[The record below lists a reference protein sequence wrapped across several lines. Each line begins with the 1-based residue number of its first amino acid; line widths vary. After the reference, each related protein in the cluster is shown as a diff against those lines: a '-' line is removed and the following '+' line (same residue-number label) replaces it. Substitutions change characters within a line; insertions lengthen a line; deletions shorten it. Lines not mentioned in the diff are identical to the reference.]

1 MDIDGLPNTN
11 PESDPTVLRQSLKRQ
26 IETMMSNLRTNDR
39 ESVIDQLLFDQ
50 QMKLMRYIMKV
61 DVTGQVQ
68 YLQKTHSVDLVLRE
82 ITREQL
88 RIKHMEIERKL
99 ENLQYK
105 ITQSKNPGYQDA
117 PGSSNVDSPQPLR
130 LSTP

>member
-1 MDIDGLPNTN
+1 
-11 PESDPTVLRQSLKRQ
+11 
-26 IETMMSNLRTNDR
+26 MMRNLRTKDR

-68 YLQKTHSVDLVLRE
+68 YLQKTHSVDLILRE

-105 ITQSKNPGYQDA
+105 ITQSKSPGYEDL
-117 PGSSNVDSPQPLR
+117 PGPSNVDSPQPLR
-130 LSTP
+130 LSAP

>member
-1 MDIDGLPNTN
+1 
-11 PESDPTVLRQSLKRQ
+11 
-26 IETMMSNLRTNDR
+26 MSNLRTNDR

-68 YLQKTHSVDLVLRE
+68 YLQKAHSVDLILRE

-117 PGSSNVDSPQPLR
+117 LGSPNVDSPQPLR